1 MLSGAIATRFLA
13 QSAAFG
19 GWNMAVFID
28 NPDYWHGRAQQ
39 VRAQAKTVHDH
50 CLCDVRTRRELI
62 EIAEAYDRIAQ
73 HMREGGD

>member
-1 MLSGAIATRFLA
+1 
-13 QSAAFG
+13 
-19 GWNMAVFID
+19 MAVFID

-39 VRAQAKTVHDH
+39 VRAQAKTVHDL
-50 CLCDVRTRRELI
+50 CLRDVRTRRELI

>member
-1 MLSGAIATRFLA
+1 
-13 QSAAFG
+13 
-19 GWNMAVFID
+19 VFID

-50 CLCDVRTRRELI
+50 SLRDVRTRRELM